1 MGEKKV
7 SIVDVAKAA
16 GVSTATVSRVV
27 NRLGGY
33 SAKTEKKVLET
44 IKTYGY
50 RPDVNAIGLRTKKSR
65 SVGVIVPD
73 ITNEFFAKIVRTL
86 DVFFIQ
92 YNYSVLICNSN
103 DDPAIEEQRVQDML
117 DKNIDGLIYVSGM
130 ENISTLLANRQVPT
144 VFIDRLP
151 KNAEVAV
158 QSDNYQGGYLAAK
171 ELCEQGCEK
180 ILLVY
185 DCTMPSSIQERKRGF
200 LDALADFGRSCEGE
214 YLVSCLSD
222 YKATKDHMTK
232 ILRERGC
239 YFDGVFATNDIMALG
254 VMHSVIK
261 AGNSIPE
268 QVKLVGFDNASISQI
283 CRLPMTTIAQ
293 NTEQLA
299 LAAGEALIKM
309 ILGEAMIQKEYTIPV
324 HLEVRGTTRT
334 ESKK

>member
-33 SAKTEKKVLET
+33 SEKTEKRVQET
-44 IKTYGY
+44 IKACGF
-50 RPDVNAIGLRTKKSR
+50 RPNVNAIGLRTKKSR

-73 ITNEFFAKIVRTL
+73 ITNEFFAKIVRAL
-86 DVFFIQ
+86 DVFFSQ

-103 DDPAIEEQRVQDML
+103 DDPILEEQRVQDML

-130 ENISTLLANRQVPT
+130 ENISTLLEKENIPT

-151 KNAEVAV
+151 HNAEWSV
-158 QSDNYQGGYLAAK
+158 QSDNYQGGYLAGK

-180 ILLVY
+180 PLLIY
-185 DCTMPSSIQERKRGF
+185 DCELPSSIQERKRGF
-200 LDALADFGRSCEGE
+200 LAALSEFGRSCEGD
-214 YLVSCLSD
+214 YLVPCFAG
-222 YKATKDHMTK
+222 YQETKEMVSKLLD
-232 ILRERGC
+232 ERGC

-254 VMHSVIK
+254 TMHSVIK
-261 AGNSIPE
+261 AGYSIPE
-268 QVKLVGFDNASISQI
+268 QVKLVGFDNVSISQI

-293 NTEQLA
+293 NTDQLA
-299 LAAGEALIKM
+299 LAAGETLLKLIR
-309 ILGEAMIQKEYTIPV
+309 KEHIEKKACIVPV

-334 ESKK
+334 MNPF